1 MKIILRIIVIALVI
15 MALPYIVSGVSVSGF
30 YPALIAAL
38 ILGVL
43 NLVVRPIISLLT
55 LPVNM
60 LTLGLFGLVING
72 ALLWFVASFVQGFT
86 IASFWSAFLGALL
99 VSLVNWLVSKF

>member
-1 MKIILRIIVIALVI
+1 MKIILRIIIIALVI

-72 ALLWFVASFVQGFT
+72 ALLWFVASFVQGFA